1 MEFSRQESWGPQIG
15 LFAKDF
21 LTVVPDHRGAGR
33 TSFPEH
39 GYTIDQLASDMAES
53 SGVSGYLLKR
63 LLNHITDK
71 SDVTAG
77 YLILTAEELKEPA
90 EKVTETIAK
99 YAGLIEEK
107 PDDQMSEMKS
117 LLASLTKE
125 QKVELMSTLLS

>member
-1 MEFSRQESWGPQIG
+1 MILR
-15 LFAKDF
+15 
-21 LTVVPDHRGAGR
+21 R
-33 TSFPEH
+33 TFTS
-39 GYTIDQLASDMAES
+39 MAES

-99 YAGLIEEK
+99 YAGLIEPEPENK
-107 PDDQMSEMKS
+107 MTEMKS